1 MRNNHSTHAPLA
13 GRIHLRSLLWFVML
27 LALAG
32 CQQEPRLSTNSQE
45 AVRHYQAGVKER
57 NRFYFNEAKA
67 EFLEAL
73 KADSGFA
80 MGWLG
85 LATVGYFRGS
95 EAEARQ
101 NITKALALAGRVT
114 PREGFAIRMWDYRI
128 GYRLNEA
135 RAAAESLVQRYP
147 DEACAYQFLG
157 ELAGLTKNQELA
169 AKWFTKAIDLDT
181 AFALAVMS
189 RGYAYSN
196 MGQSD
201 RAIAEM
207 QRYIRLEPD
216 AADPRASLA
225 DLLVRAGR
233 YQEALAQYQKSLELK
248 PDYWY
253 AFKSIGS
260 VYALLGRLREAEQ
273 QIRTSLDLLPPT
285 SNKEASLLLIR
296 GEMEGLRNNYAE
308 TARMAREALAIDSS
322 LGEAAFQLA
331 HALAKTGK
339 FKDADGTIKRLREEL
354 ERRGLRGSVA
364 MGRFHLLRARVLGLE
379 GKYAEAVD
387 ACNESLEST
396 AYIDRFEV
404 FRILADIRRR
414 MGDTERALDACSE
427 ALSINNNNPFALLT
441 LVRIYHQRNDAQ
453 MTREIA
459 GRLQVLWSKA
469 DRDFYPLL
477 ELRAILGG
485 KPPA

>member
-1 MRNNHSTHAPLA
+1 MKTSRHTPTPFTGRFVRHAVLLITLMLA
-13 GRIHLRSLLWFVML
+13 V
-27 LALAG
+27 AG
-32 CQQEPRLSTNSQE
+32 CAREPSFSTSSPE
-45 AVRHYQAGVKER
+45 ALRHYQEGVKQR

-67 EFLEAL
+67 EFLQAL

-95 EAEARQ
+95 ESEARL
-101 NITKALALAGRVT
+101 NITKALTLSGRVT
-114 PREGFAIRMWDYRI
+114 PREGFALRMWDHRI
-128 GYRLNEA
+128 GYRLDAA
-135 RAAAESLVQRYP
+135 RATAESLVQHYP
-147 DEACAYQFLG
+147 TEVCAYQFLG

-181 AFALAVMS
+181 SFALAVMS

-196 MGQSD
+196 MGESD

-207 QRYIRLEPD
+207 ERYIRLEPD

-233 YQEALAQYQKSLELK
+233 YEEALTQYQKSLELK

-285 SNKEASLLLIR
+285 SSKQASLLLIH

-308 TARMAREALAIDSS
+308 TARLAREALTIDSS

-331 HALAKTGK
+331 HALARTGK
-339 FKDADGTIKRLREEL
+339 FKESNGTIERLREEL
-354 ERRGLRGSVA
+354 ERRGLKGSVA

-387 ACNESLEST
+387 ACNESLESI

-427 ALSINNNNPFALLT
+427 ALSINKNNPFALLT

-459 GRLQVLWSKA
+459 GRLQLLWSKA
-469 DRDFYPLL
+469 DPDFYPLL
-477 ELRAILGG
+477 ELRAILSGRS
-485 KPPA
+485 PA

>member
-1 MRNNHSTHAPLA
+1 M
-13 GRIHLRSLLWFVML
+13 
-27 LALAG
+27 
-32 CQQEPRLSTNSQE
+32 
-45 AVRHYQAGVKER
+45 
-57 NRFYFNEAKA
+57 
-67 EFLEAL
+67 
-73 KADSGFA
+73 
-80 MGWLG
+80 
-85 LATVGYFRGS
+85 
-95 EAEARQ
+95 
-101 NITKALALAGRVT
+101 
-114 PREGFAIRMWDYRI
+114 
-128 GYRLNEA
+128 
-135 RAAAESLVQRYP
+135 
-147 DEACAYQFLG
+147 
-157 ELAGLTKNQELA
+157 TKNQELA
-169 AKWFTKAIDLDT
+169 AKWFTKAIELDT

-253 AFKSIGS
+253 AFKSIGG
-260 VYALLGRLREAEQ
+260 VYAVLGRLREAEQ

-285 SNKEASLLLIR
+285 SNKEASLLLVR
-296 GEMEGLRNNYAE
+296 AEMEGLRNNYAE
-308 TARMAREALAIDSS
+308 TARLAREALAIDSS

-339 FKDADGTIKRLREEL
+339 FKGANETIERLRSEL
-354 ERRGLRGSVA
+354 ERRGLKGSVA

-379 GKYAEAVD
+379 GKYPEAVD
-387 ACNESLEST
+387 ACNEALEST
-396 AYIDRFEV
+396 AYIERFEV
-404 FRILADIRRR
+404 FRILAEIRRR

-441 LVRIYHQRNDAQ
+441 LVRIYHQRGDAQ

-459 GRLQVLWSKA
+459 RRLQISGREA
-469 DRDFYPLL
+469 DPEFYPLL
-477 ELRAILGG
+477 ELRALLSGR
-485 KPPA
+485 PPS

>member
-1 MRNNHSTHAPLA
+1 MRNNHSTHAPRV
-13 GRIHLRSLLWFVML
+13 GRIHLRPLIWFVML

-32 CQQEPRLSTNSQE
+32 CRQEPRLSTNSQE

-67 EFLEAL
+67 EFLQAL

-95 EAEARQ
+95 ESDARR
-101 NITKALALAGRVT
+101 NIVKALSLTGRVT
-114 PREGFAIRMWDYRI
+114 PREGFAIRMWDHRI
-128 GYRLNEA
+128 GYRLDEA

-169 AKWFTKAIDLDT
+169 AKWFTKAIELDT
-181 AFALAVMS
+181 SFALAVMS

-207 QRYIRLEPD
+207 ERYIRLEPD

-233 YQEALAQYQKSLELK
+233 YQEALGQYQKSLELK

-273 QIRTSLDLLPPT
+273 QIRTSLELLPPT

-308 TARMAREALAIDSS
+308 TARMAREALTIDSS

-331 HALAKTGK
+331 HALARTGK
-339 FKDADGTIKRLREEL
+339 FKDADRTIERLREEL

-396 AYIDRFEV
+396 AFIDRFEV

-459 GRLQVLWSKA
+459 GRLQLLWSKA
-469 DRDFYPLL
+469 DPDFYPLL
-477 ELRAILGG
+477 ELRAILSGRS
-485 KPPA
+485 PA